1 MGFVDVGILLLTYS
15 GSYLCYENLYYT
27 KISFQYCMPFKIYK
41 KKKKGKEILVKQQ
54 FQTLSISL
62 VTAELDIS
70 ICLFKENKYLFI

>member
-41 KKKKGKEILVKQQ
+41 KKKRKRNIGKATVSDTKYQ
-54 FQTLSISL
+54 FSHSRARHQHLSL
-62 VTAELDIS
+62 
-70 ICLFKENKYLFI
+70 